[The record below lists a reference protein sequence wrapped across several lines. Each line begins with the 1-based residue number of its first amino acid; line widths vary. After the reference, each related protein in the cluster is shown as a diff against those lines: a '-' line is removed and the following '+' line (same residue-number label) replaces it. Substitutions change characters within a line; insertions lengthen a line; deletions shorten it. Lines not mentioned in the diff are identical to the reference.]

1 MKMAWMKTGSVWA
14 AAALATMVAIPCQ
27 AQTLADKD
35 EIAKDNQFLST
46 YQKQVNTSCGGT
58 HIQFTINYPSFVH
71 SPGGLQNGSQT
82 NPSGLIQNA
91 GDAITNICRTE
102 AGKAAVAQKIHT
114 VVCVYANG
122 EEESLAGGTFTYRI
136 GYKGGNVD
144 NPEKWL
150 KAHL

>member
-1 MKMAWMKTGSVWA
+1 MRMAFRKAGGVCT
-14 AAALATMVAIPCQ
+14 AAALATAMTVPCF
-27 AQTLADKD
+27 AQNIADKD
-35 EIAKDNQFLST
+35 EMSKDNQLLIT

-71 SPGGLQNGSQT
+71 SPGGLQNGPQT
-82 NPSGLIQNA
+82 NPYGLIQNA
-91 GDAITNICRTE
+91 GDAITNVCRTE

-114 VVCVYANG
+114 VICVYANG

>member
-1 MKMAWMKTGSVWA
+1 MKLNRGFLVAALAFA
-14 AAALATMVAIPCQ
+14 AAAPAFGQ
-27 AQTLADKD
+27 NLADRD
-35 EIAKDNQFLST
+35 EMAKDNSALVT

-58 HIQFTINYPSFVH
+58 HIQFTINYPSFVK

-82 NPSGLIQNA
+82 NPSGLIMNA

-102 AGKAAVAQKIHT
+102 AGKAAVAQKIHS
-114 VVCVYANG
+114 VVLIYADG

>member
-1 MKMAWMKTGSVWA
+1 MKKTFGWA
-14 AAALATMVAIPCQ
+14 AVAFMVMATLPSLGQ
-27 AQTLADKD
+27 NLADKD
-35 EIAKDNQFLST
+35 EIAKDNAFLET
-46 YQKQVNTSCGGT
+46 YQKQVNASCGGT
-58 HIQFTINYPSFVH
+58 HIQFTINYASFVH

-91 GDAITNICRTE
+91 GDAITNVCRTE

-150 KAHL
+150 KAHM

>member
-1 MKMAWMKTGSVWA
+1 MSIKQVVMI
-14 AAALATMVAIPCQ
+14 AALALTAAAPSF
-27 AQTLADKD
+27 AQNLADRD
-35 EIAKDNQFLST
+35 EMAKDNAALVT

-58 HIQFTINYPSFVH
+58 HIQFTINYPSFVK

-82 NPSGLIQNA
+82 NPSGLIMNA

-102 AGKAAVAQKIHT
+102 AGKAAVAQKIHS
-114 VVCVYANG
+114 VVLIYTNG
-122 EEESLAGGTFTYRI
+122 EEESLAGGTFTYKV